1 MFFKKKKDYSDRVFA
16 LTMLTM
22 TVDVLKERFDKDSAR
37 MDALEKRIAILEGAK
52 PVVKRGRKPSKKV
65 IKRGRKCTQ
74 EKK

>member
-1 MFFKKKKDYSDRVFA
+1 MFFKKKKDYSDRVFTLTIINTA
-16 LTMLTM
+16 LE
-22 TVDVLKERFDKDSAR
+22 VLKDRLNDDSAR

-52 PVVKRGRKPSKKV
+52 PVVKRGRKPNKKV